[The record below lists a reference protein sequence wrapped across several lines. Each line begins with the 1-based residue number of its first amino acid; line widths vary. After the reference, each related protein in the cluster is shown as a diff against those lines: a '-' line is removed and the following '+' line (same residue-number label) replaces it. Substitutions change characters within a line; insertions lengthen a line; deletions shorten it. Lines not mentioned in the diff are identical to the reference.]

1 MIIPP
6 HRDYPIVD
14 ANSVATIDA
23 MRPWMEAI
31 SEMVNFL
38 EIAEGAGSPEGVVF
52 AAQKKLY
59 FNTTGAAGT
68 FIYIKTTDATVN
80 TGWVN
85 IA

>member
-6 HRDYPIVD
+6 HRDFPIVD

-38 EIAEGAGSPEGVVF
+38 EISEGAGSPEGAVF
-52 AAQKKLY
+52 AEKKKLY
-59 FNTTGAAGT
+59 FNTSGSAGT
-68 FIYIKTTDATVN
+68 FVYIKTTDGTLN
-80 TGWVN
+80 TGW
-85 IA
+85 ITIG